1 MVDLRRVQLVVVV
14 AGRVRTVVRGD
25 SPMAPVDP
33 VGSAGGLM
41 VVAPVLSA
49 VVVVVAVEKVRIYV
63 VVLAVL
69 FCGRELWVDDDALM
83 VESRLVM
90 VVGGSRV
97 HQERAHSTTDTK
109 LLMKLAK
116 SNYNNRNLNLN
127 TITLINLCILSLT
140 KATLKIIN

>member
-49 VVVVVAVEKVRIYV
+49 VVVVVAVEEVRIDV

-69 FCGRELWVDDDALM
+69 FRGRELWVDDDALM

-97 HQERAHSTTDTK
+97 HQERAHSTTATK

-116 SNYNNRNLNLN
+116 VRLQQQKS
-127 TITLINLCILSLT
+127 
-140 KATLKIIN
+140 

>member
-14 AGRVRTVVRGD
+14 SGRVRTVVRGD

-49 VVVVVAVEKVRIYV
+49 VVVVVAVEKVRIDV

-97 HQERAHSTTDTK
+97 HQERAHSTTGTK
-109 LLMKLAK
+109 LLMKLGKVRLKQKK
-116 SNYNNRNLNLN
+116 S
-127 TITLINLCILSLT
+127 
-140 KATLKIIN
+140 

>member
-14 AGRVRTVVRGD
+14 SGRVRTVVRGD

-49 VVVVVAVEKVRIYV
+49 VVVVVAVEEVRIDV

-90 VVGGSRV
+90 VVGWSRV
-97 HQERAHSTTDTK
+97 HQERAHSTTGTK

-116 SNYNNRNLNLN
+116 VLLQQQKS
-127 TITLINLCILSLT
+127 
-140 KATLKIIN
+140 

>member
-25 SPMAPVDP
+25 STMAPVDP
-33 VGSAGGLM
+33 VGSACGLM

-49 VVVVVAVEKVRIYV
+49 VVVVVAVEKVRIDV

-97 HQERAHSTTDTK
+97 HQERAHSTTGTK

-116 SNYNNRNLNLN
+116 VRLQQQKS
-127 TITLINLCILSLT
+127 
-140 KATLKIIN
+140 